1 MNHKMTSRKLQD
13 IMIAILRCIKSF
25 LLQGWKF
32 MWMNKRKVQRMSPP
46 CLFWCIWR
54 GHNDQIFDEEK
65 LPDRKLNENLVKSF
79 LEQSGAPLGIDKYTF
94 WDLLDSPKLWIIGLR
109 LWARLFQLG
118 ASVFSFLF
126 ISAFLYPFVYIGSN
140 HSLLGLFNKFSLCL
154 SKKPERKREREGR
167 TPPPRVPSTKHT
179 KIWQI
184 YFSDPLR
191 AQTFK
196 DSSTAPSINTKC
208 TLNKGI
214 LPTSTL
220 TFAHSSSVLRRLQ
233 RSKIAI
239 TGDPKPQQ
247 CTSKQLIVTHP
258 YTSICNTNSQESS
271 PSHELVNGEDL
282 LPNNLPY
289 EETKPRWCI
298 LIPCYPYG
306 KDILALDRSVS
317 YKELTE
323 K

>member
-1 MNHKMTSRKLQD
+1 
-13 IMIAILRCIKSF
+13 
-25 LLQGWKF
+25 
-32 MWMNKRKVQRMSPP
+32 MSPP

-65 LPDRKLNENLVKSF
+65 LPDQKLNENLVKSF
-79 LEQSGAPLGIDKYTF
+79 LGQSGAPL
-94 WDLLDSPKLWIIGLR
+94 
-109 LWARLFQLG
+109 
-118 ASVFSFLF
+118 
-126 ISAFLYPFVYIGSN
+126 
-140 HSLLGLFNKFSLCL
+140 
-154 SKKPERKREREGR
+154 
-167 TPPPRVPSTKHT
+167 
-179 KIWQI
+179 
-184 YFSDPLR
+184 DPLR

-208 TLNKGI
+208 TLKKGI

-247 CTSKQLIVTHP
+247 CMSKQLIVTHP

-298 LIPCYPYG
+298 LIPC
-306 KDILALDRSVS
+306 
-317 YKELTE
+317 
-323 K
+323 